1 MELKKLAFI
10 FFQFGRYSMTL
21 ICQKNALWRV
31 DELVSAS
38 KIVSREVAGN
48 TGRITRQT
56 GRPRE
61 IC

>member
-1 MELKKLAFI
+1 
-10 FFQFGRYSMTL
+10 MTL

-48 TGRITRQT
+48 NGRITRQT